1 MAAYVYRL
9 FARPLAPIL
18 LRIERARFRLRGSS
32 LARQVARRRVLSLVL
47 AAGVTLAVHGTL
59 SNADSA
65 RQSWG
70 ETVSVVMTRTAINGG
85 EAMTN
90 SSLKLIKVPR
100 ALVPSSALTAVPSG
114 RRARTPLDRGEIVTA
129 AKVAEP
135 SAGPI
140 TSRLSPGTQAVTV
153 PLGDSPAP
161 LAPGDLVDVY
171 GIVPDRSGPM
181 TTSAHMV
188 VVARSAVVMELSDSA
203 ATLAVAAGEVA
214 ATVEGIASGSLR
226 IVITG

>member
-1 MAAYVYRL
+1 MAALFQRL

-18 LRIERARFRLRGSS
+18 FRIERARFRLQGSS
-32 LARQVARRRVLSLVL
+32 LARQVARRRLLSLVL
-47 AAGVTLAVHGTL
+47 AAGVALTVHGAL
-59 SNADSA
+59 SGADSA
-65 RQSWG
+65 KRSWG
-70 ETVSVVMTRTAINGG
+70 ETVSVVMTRTAVEGG
-85 EAMTN
+85 DALTE
-90 SSLKLIKVPR
+90 SSMKMIEVPR
-100 ALVPSSALTAVPSG
+100 ALAPTTALTELPSG

-140 TSRLSPGTQAVTV
+140 ASRLSPGTQAVTV

-161 LAPGDLVDVY
+161 LASGDLVDVY
-171 GIVPDRSGPM
+171 GIVPDRSGPVI
-181 TTSAHMV
+181 TSASMT
-188 VVARSAVVMELSDSA
+188 VVAQSATVMELSDSA

-214 ATVEGIASGSLR
+214 ATVEGTASGTLR